1 MILIPGEVFLAK
13 PWYIIKQHHHHH
25 HTMSREE
32 ESEDTEAMPSTF
44 GSPGPSSSRTDFHV
58 RTPTPLEQV
67 GGHEPVAL
75 IMDYM
80 HKEEAVILVNST
92 AIQTILAVKSQGKV
106 TPGTRQKGKNTE
118 ALSLFS
124 YSYKLDA
131 LVLTRLVCAEHKTT
145 LELNLTK
152 MAQKLRR
159 FNMVITWKKPDLDRF
174 QVAISDVHWDKSEGK
189 TTNTQSVMWADFP
202 NQHSK
207 YSMLRNLGKL
217 DPKIT
222 HEFVIVQSPGTANDG
237 TAETKGDIVPTA
249 DI

>member
-1 MILIPGEVFLAK
+1 
-13 PWYIIKQHHHHH
+13 
-25 HTMSREE
+25 MSREE
-32 ESEDTEAMPSTF
+32 ESEETEAMPSTF
-44 GSPGPSSSRTDFHV
+44 GSPGPSSSRPEFDV
-58 RTPTPLEQV
+58 RTPTALEQV
-67 GGHEPVAL
+67 GGFEPVAL
-75 IMDYM
+75 ISDYM
-80 HKEEAVILVNST
+80 HKEEAVVLVNST

-106 TPGTRQKGKNTE
+106 TPGTTQKGKNTE

-131 LVLTRLVCAEHKTT
+131 LVLTRLACAEHKTT
-145 LELNLTK
+145 LELNLTS

-174 QVAISDVHWDKSEGK
+174 QVAIPDAQWDKSEGK
-189 TTNTQSVMWADFP
+189 TTNTQSVMWAGFP

-222 HEFVIVQSPGTANDG
+222 HEFTIVQSPGTTNDG